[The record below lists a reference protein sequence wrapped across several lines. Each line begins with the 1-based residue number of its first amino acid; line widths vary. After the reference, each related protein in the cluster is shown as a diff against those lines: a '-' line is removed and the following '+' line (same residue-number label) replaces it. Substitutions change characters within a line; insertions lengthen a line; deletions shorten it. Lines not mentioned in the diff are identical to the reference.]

1 VISSIASS
9 PAMTKLPAAAL
20 ALLLLCGPASVGA
33 RQLAALRAGDEPSSA
48 IAAEMS
54 PIRKVVTLIE
64 EMKSQVETE
73 ATEDLAA
80 YDKYMCWCET
90 NEKEKTA
97 AIEED
102 QARIE
107 ELSSFLEEA
116 AANIGGLKTEIESL
130 ASDIAEDQDALSTA
144 VASRDKELAAFQ
156 AEEADMKE
164 TKGLLAEAIQVL
176 DKVQLLQKNG
186 KASGADQARAH
197 AALVQVQAKVRSRP
211 KTRFASIMQ
220 KDLFDMFGSLS
231 DASRGLRGASFEQS
245 GLLPWEKTEE
255 QIGMEAK
262 PNDLKGAAANS
273 KSYNSRSGGILGLLA
288 EMNDQFIADLASAQ
302 KQDFEAEVSFQNL
315 KAAKL
320 AEIAVATEQK
330 QRKEADLADTLDK
343 QAKAEEDREATTKAM
358 EADQDFLAN
367 MKKDCKSEDEQY
379 KARSKIRGDELV
391 ALGETL
397 KILTEDDARDLF
409 GKTDTFLQ
417 VSSERRMVA
426 EDRAIQRAMERLA
439 AVAKKH
445 KNWSLASLAV
455 RVRLDAFTKVKE
467 AMDRMMAELQ
477 KQQKEEYEKMEFC
490 KKEIDKL
497 EDEIKVGENTK
508 EDLDQKHLSLVNTLE
523 ALDRDIEALKAE
535 EEDMKVSLKEAGEQ
549 RKQQNQVYQTSI
561 TDQRATVNILNK
573 ALKRLEMFYA
583 PKSAAFAQAPGQAVA
598 PKPPT
603 PKDYSKSA
611 GAGGV
616 LQLLQ
621 KIITD
626 AESEEKEL
634 EMDEQHAQEL
644 YAEFVRVTTATLEA
658 DRAALAQRAARG
670 AETEG
675 AKSETEEA
683 QLSNDA
689 NLASLNGL
697 LKAQHL
703 DCDWLMKYFDLRQ
716 KARVEEMDAIT
727 DAKAVLAGADFGK

>member
-1 VISSIASS
+1 MANFQK
-9 PAMTKLPAAAL
+9 AMLGLVLMCSMSL
-20 ALLLLCGPASVGA
+20 AGA
-33 RQLAALRAGDEPSSA
+33 RKLVAVRQEPSSA
-48 IAAEMS
+48 ITAEMS
-54 PIRKVVTLIE
+54 PIRKVITLIE
-64 EMKSQVETE
+64 EMKVVVDKE

-80 YDKYMCWCET
+80 YDKYMCWCQT

-97 AIEED
+97 AIEEA

-107 ELSSFLEEA
+107 ELNAFIEEA
-116 AANIGGLKTEIESL
+116 TAKIGQLKTEIGSL
-130 ASDIAEDQDALSTA
+130 EQDIAEDTDALSTA
-144 VASRDKELAAFQ
+144 VATRDKEFAAFT

-164 TKGLLAEAIQVL
+164 TKGLLAEALEVL
-176 DKVQLLQKNG
+176 SKVQLLQKGG
-186 KASGADQARAH
+186 KASGADQARAR
-197 AALVQVQAKVRSRP
+197 AALVQVQEKVRHVLP
-211 KTRFASIMQ
+211 HTRFASVMQ
-220 KDLFDMFGSLS
+220 KDLFDMFGSIS

-245 GLLPWEKTEE
+245 SLLPWEKTEE
-255 QIGMEAK
+255 QVGMEAK
-262 PNDLKGAAANS
+262 PNDLKGAASGA

-288 EMNDQFIADLASAQ
+288 EMNDQFTEDLSSAQ

-379 KARSKIRGDELV
+379 KARCKIRGDELV

-397 KILTEDDARDLF
+397 KILTEDDASDLF

-426 EDRAIQRAMERLA
+426 EDRAIQRATERLA

-477 KQQKEEYEKMEFC
+477 RQQKEEYEKMEFC
-490 KKEIDKL
+490 KKEVDKL

-535 EEDMKVSLKEAGEQ
+535 EEEMKVSLKEAGEQ

-658 DRAALAQRAARG
+658 DRAALAERAARG

-716 KARVEEMDAIT
+716 KARLEEMDAIT
-727 DAKAVLAGADFGK
+727 DAKAVLSGADFGK